1 MIMLRGFWITGGG
14 ARCMITRRFCA
25 ARYGNQ
31 RSTITS
37 RGLGG
42 KGGKRS
48 MITERGGTGKAG
60 SILVITKND
69 KFIIFFFDILLII
82 IP

>member
-1 MIMLRGFWITGGG
+1 MIMLRGFGIAGGG
-14 ARCMITRRFCA
+14 ARWIITRRFCVE
-25 ARYGNQ
+25 RYGNQ

-42 KGGKRS
+42 TGGRRS

-60 SILVITKND
+60 SIFVITKNE
-69 KFIIFFFDILLII
+69 KYLILSSHIYI
-82 IP
+82 YD